1 MGLGLGQRCLKDIYF
16 QAAGGDVK
24 DVDGKGMLTRITLHN
39 GASIVFGWKLPLP
52 VEKEKEL

>member
-1 MGLGLGQRCLKDIYF
+1 MYF
-16 QAAGGDVK
+16 VSVVETAGGDVK

-52 VEKEKEL
+52 VETEKELFKKAYKLV